1 MRPNTE
7 KLKYIDL
14 SRGTSQDFN
23 LVVKSISSDVTNV
36 FNAVNDNQDS
46 LLQNQ
51 DTLIQENLF
60 LRKKVDEL
68 LSRMQEIEALY
79 ENRQY
84 KLFKAYSSSSG
95 IMNSGVYHD
104 TEYGILTLPYR
115 DSQKSHINLYPKE
128 FLLKNIQITMTYW
141 GVDAAGTTV
150 TEEFLLT
157 SSQEPSLINILNYEP
172 SSIWTKTLEMPEA
185 VTKVYASLQVKLPQ
199 RILTTLF
206 INSLGIKPHPLHSMD
221 LHKIEY
227 IDANSLVTN
236 LIPTYPTEIVYDEEA
251 PATVPE
257 IGNVRFMFPAVMA
270 SQVNILLSQGYS
282 FKSGEKKHFIIGLR
296 ALDIENM
303 SITSEQE
310 SFVTE
315 LRIPTQGT
323 FFKRIM
329 APKAVSAIDNL
340 DLRGLITHELYMGRN
355 DTEPFSFGREINA
368 DKHTVYVKTTIRRD
382 GETIPALKGME
393 FSYEPK

>member
-1 MRPNTE
+1 MRPTTE

-23 LVVKSISSDVTNV
+23 LIVKSISSDITNA
-36 FNAVNDNQDS
+36 FNAVNDNQER
-46 LLQNQ
+46 LLENQ

-68 LSRMQEIEALY
+68 LNHMQEIEALY

-84 KLFKAYSSSSG
+84 KIFKTYSSSSE
-95 IMNSGVYHD
+95 IMNSGAHHD

-128 FLLKNIQITMTYW
+128 FLLKNIQITLTYW
-141 GVDAAGTTV
+141 GVNAEGTTV
-150 TEEFLLT
+150 TEEFQLT
-157 SSQEPSLINILNYEP
+157 SSREPNLINILNYEP
-172 SSIWTKTLEMPEA
+172 SSIWTKTLEMPEE
-185 VTKVYASLQVKLPQ
+185 VTKVYANLQVKLPQ

-206 INSLGIKPHPLHSMD
+206 INSLGIKPHPLYSMD

-227 IDANSLVTN
+227 VDANNLLTN
-236 LIPTYPTEIVYDEEA
+236 LISTYPTEMAYSEV
-251 PATVPE
+251 VPSVVSE

-270 SQVNILLSQGYS
+270 NEISIFLSQGYS
-282 FKSGEKKHFIIGLR
+282 FKAGEKKHFVIGLK
-296 ALDIENM
+296 AVDIENM

-315 LRIPTQGT
+315 LRVPTQGV

-329 APKAVSAIDNL
+329 APKAISAIDNI
-340 DLRGLITHELYMGRN
+340 DLRGLITHELYMGKN

-368 DKHTVYVKTTIRRD
+368 DKTTVYIKTTIRRD